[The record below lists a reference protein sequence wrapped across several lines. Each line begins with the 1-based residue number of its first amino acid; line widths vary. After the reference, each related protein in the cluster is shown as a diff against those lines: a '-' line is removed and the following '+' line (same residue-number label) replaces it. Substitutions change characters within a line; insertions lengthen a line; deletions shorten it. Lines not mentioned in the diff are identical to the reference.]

1 MYLHGQIS
9 PQKYTCH
16 DLWST
21 SVSTQGYT
29 EFCCCLVPKFRLHK
43 WSMRCQTSRPNSY
56 FAFPPLPTDGT
67 VLPCLC
73 ACLDGC
79 AEPSVRAAVPPRPPE
94 THRGRWQRGCDRPR
108 RCRQEAFP
116 FLSPQHSCSFK
127 DCTSVELSV
136 LVNKSRPLL

>member
-1 MYLHGQIS
+1 M
-9 PQKYTCH
+9 K
-16 DLWST
+16 
-21 SVSTQGYT
+21 
-29 EFCCCLVPKFRLHK
+29 
-43 WSMRCQTSRPNSY
+43 CQTSQLNSC
-56 FAFPPLPTDGT
+56 FAFPPLLTSGT

-94 THRGRWQRGCDRPR
+94 THRGRWQCGCGRP
-108 RCRQEAFP
+108 CRDTQEAFP

-136 LVNKSRPLL
+136 LLNKSRTLLIASKRVQEGVH